1 MGDINHKLDNKVFT
15 KEEDA
20 DKSIQRT
27 KKPRTQAQIEA
38 TKKMLEGRKKWAENR
53 GKENKAKKVAKLQEK
68 IAKIECNNQS
78 TPKSSAKCIS
88 IPKNGNNNIEEN
100 VEDNIEVSPNAVDSL
115 LSNSNISILKANSNT
130 PTSDD
135 LEEEITPPNVLED
148 NRSLPINAVRGNASK
163 SKPKRAKKVKRV
175 VNNYI
180 YENEEESSEEE
191 EEIVN
196 NHYIP
201 KKSNAKRRSNA
212 KRKPKKVV
220 RQSAESSSDEE
231 TSSEEETGFV
241 NYQDLY
247 QQKPQKSI
255 RFV

>member
-1 MGDINHKLDNKVFT
+1 MGDINHKLDNKVFADD
-15 KEEDA
+15 EVA
-20 DKSIQRT
+20 DKSIQRP

-68 IAKIECNNQS
+68 IAKIEGNNQS
-78 TPKSSAKCIS
+78 PQTHTPQSS
-88 IPKNGNNNIEEN
+88 NNIEEK
-100 VEDNIEVSPNAVDSL
+100 VEDNIEVSPNAEDCL
-115 LSNSNISILKANSNT
+115 LSNSNISTLKEQSNT
-130 PTSDD
+130 PHNSDIED
-135 LEEEITPPNVLED
+135 EITPPNVLED
-148 NRSLPINAVRGNASK
+148 NRSLPINAVRPNASK

-201 KKSNAKRRSNA
+201 KKSNAKRKS

-220 RQSAESSSDEE
+220 KKESSSDEE